1 MPTSKPSDKFS
12 DHLVDPTSEQVISS
26 VVADEPSASS
36 YKEPAVALEKEPV
49 EKGTKK
55 ISVLLSLM
63 QFFKPYKLQM
73 WVFITALIC
82 TSAVTLSI
90 GQGLRMVIDQGF
102 VQQSLEHLNQA
113 IMFIVIAS
121 VLMAIGTYV
130 RFYLISWL
138 GERVTADLRKAVF
151 DHIVGLHPAF
161 FETNRSGDIMSRL
174 TSDTTLL
181 QSIIGSSASIALRS
195 AISFTGALI
204 MLLVTNFKLS
214 LMIVLAVPL
223 ILMPI
228 LIFGRRVRKL
238 SRDSQDSI
246 ADVGSYAGEVIQ
258 HIKTVQS
265 FTHEEQEKS
274 AFASEVER
282 AFLIARTRVRQRAV
296 LMAVVILLVFGALSL
311 MLWVGGSDVINGKMS
326 GGDLGAFIFYAIL
339 MATGVASLSEVY
351 GELQRAAGATDRL
364 MELLHANNEILR
376 PEAPFATIDTLP
388 AQLELRNVTFCYPSR
403 PEQPALDNFS
413 LKIEEGAIVALVGP
427 SGAGKSTLFD
437 LIQRF
442 YDPQQGELCFGDV
455 NIRQLTPTQLR
466 EQIAVVQQQPILFS
480 GDVMYNIRYGKS
492 DASDEQ
498 VIAAARAAHADE
510 FINQLPNGYGSD
522 LGEQGVRL
530 SGGQRQRI
538 AIARALLKDPRILL
552 LDEATS
558 ALDAESEYK
567 VQLALD
573 KLMKGRTTVIIAHRL
588 ATILHA
594 DTIVVMDQGKKVAE
608 GSHQQLIASNPL
620 YARLAEL
627 QFSQD
632 SAE

>member
-1 MPTSKPSDKFS
+1 VIISDTSDKLADKSIEARLTAAAEPAAETSKKMS
-12 DHLVDPTSEQVISS
+12 T
-26 VVADEPSASS
+26 
-36 YKEPAVALEKEPV
+36 
-49 EKGTKK
+49 
-55 ISVLLSLM
+55 LLSLA
-63 QFFKPYKLQM
+63 QFFKPYKLQV
-73 WVFITALIC
+73 WVFLAALVFTAGI
-82 TSAVTLSI
+82 TLSV
-90 GQGLRMVIDQGF
+90 GQGVRMLIDQGF
-102 VQQSLEHLNQA
+102 AQQSLSHLNQA
-113 IMFIVIAS
+113 IMFVIAIS
-121 VLMAIGTYV
+121 VLMALGTYV

-138 GERVTADLRKAVF
+138 GERVTADLRKSVF

-195 AISFTGALI
+195 AITFSGALI
-204 MLLVTNFKLS
+204 MLLITNFKLS
-214 LMIVLAVPL
+214 LMILVAVPL
-223 ILMPI
+223 VLMPI
-228 LIFGRRVRKL
+228 LVFGRKVRKL

-246 ADVGSYAGEVIQ
+246 ADVGSYAGEIIQ

-265 FTHEEQEKS
+265 FTHEEQEKA
-274 AFASEVER
+274 AFGIEVER
-282 AFLIARTRVRQRAV
+282 AFLIARNRVRQRAV
-296 LMAVVILLVFGALSL
+296 LMAVVIVLVFGALSG
-311 MLWVGGSDVINGKMS
+311 MLWVGGTDVINGKMS

-364 MELLHANNEILR
+364 MDLLHADNQIL
-376 PEAPFATIDTLP
+376 APDQPLSGVEQLP
-388 AQLELRNVTFCYPSR
+388 AQLNLNNVRFCYPSR

-413 LKIEEGAIVALVGP
+413 LTIKEGAIVALVGP

-442 YDPQQGELCFGDV
+442 YDPQQGELCLGDI
-455 NIRQLTPTQLR
+455 NIRQMTPTQLR
-466 EQIAVVQQQPILFS
+466 EQIAVVQQQPTLFT
-480 GDVMYNIRYGKS
+480 GDVMYNIRYGNS
-492 DASDEQ
+492 DATDEQ
-498 VIAAARAAHADE
+498 VIAAAKAAHADE
-510 FINQLPNGYGSD
+510 FIGQLPDGYHSD

-594 DTIVVMDQGKKVAE
+594 DTIVVMDQGKKVAQ
-608 GSHQQLIASNPL
+608 GSHNELIASNSL
-620 YARLAEL
+620 YARLAKL

-632 SAE
+632 AGE